1 MREEKK
7 EEKTLGV
14 DVATR
19 PAEAD
24 FVRMIKCQDEAAQ
37 RHGLD
42 GEMPVA
48 PKLRSRDRGS
58 RGSFN
63 SFPASQLLKIT
74 CIEQSTTLLWQHAMT
89 FLLSAPCIDR
99 AYNLL
104 FDAIFPTSLLSTGND
119 TIERE
124 LFSLHRC
131 GRELLQFAYGIVLVA

>member
-48 PKLRSRDRGS
+48 PKLRSRDRGN
-58 RGSFN
+58 RGNFN
-63 SFPASQLLKIT
+63 SFS
-74 CIEQSTTLLWQHAMT
+74 
-89 FLLSAPCIDR
+89 
-99 AYNLL
+99 
-104 FDAIFPTSLLSTGND
+104 SL
-119 TIERE
+119 EAARY
-124 LFSLHRC
+124 C
-131 GRELLQFAYGIVLVA
+131 